1 MGASKGKV
9 SVTKMQFSE
18 KLSQLRRKAGLSQEQ
33 LADRLG
39 VTRQSV
45 SKWESGTAV
54 PELGKLIALSEL
66 FEVSVDYLVKDWV
79 EEEASANDE
88 RLEETV
94 ADLARYMKGYTYDS
108 KTRVFGIPLVS
119 IRLTRHGLFGS
130 ESVAKGIIAI
140 GNAAVGVVAL
150 GAASV
155 GAFSLG
161 AFSVGVLSIG
171 ALAAGACSLGALAV
185 GVAAFGSA
193 AVGVYAGGVA
203 AVGDQIAV
211 GVAAMGQTAIG
222 QEATGQHTLLWGNGL
237 AAVQVEQF
245 LKEHHPDLWEPLL
258 RLFSFLGA
266 HIQ

>member
-1 MGASKGKV
+1 M
-9 SVTKMQFSE
+9 
-18 KLSQLRRKAGLSQEQ
+18 
-33 LADRLG
+33 
-39 VTRQSV
+39 
-45 SKWESGTAV
+45 

-79 EEEASANDE
+79 DEEAGANTE

-94 ADLARYMKGYTYDS
+94 ADLARYMKGYAYDS

-119 IRLTRHGLFGS
+119 IRLTRHGLFGR

-155 GAFSLG
+155 GAFSWG
-161 AFSVGVLSIG
+161 AVSVGVLSIG
-171 ALAAGACSLGALAV
+171 ALAAGVCSLGALAV

-211 GVAAMGQTAIG
+211 GVVAMGQTAIG

-237 AAVQVEQF
+237 TAVQVEQF

>member
-79 EEEASANDE
+79 EEEAGANAE

-119 IRLTRHGLFGS
+119 IRLTRHGLFGR

-171 ALAAGACSLGALAV
+171 RVPGGSCGRCGCLWLCRCGSLRRRRCCSGRPDCSGRCSHGADSDWPGGYGAAHVVMGKRSGCRS
-185 GVAAFGSA
+185 
-193 AVGVYAGGVA
+193 GGTV
-203 AVGDQIAV
+203 
-211 GVAAMGQTAIG
+211 
-222 QEATGQHTLLWGNGL
+222 
-237 AAVQVEQF
+237 
-245 LKEHHPDLWEPLL
+245 
-258 RLFSFLGA
+258 S
-266 HIQ
+266 

>member
-119 IRLTRHGLFGS
+119 IRLTRHGLFGR

-140 GNAAVGVVAL
+140 GNAAL

>member
-33 LADRLG
+33 LADQLG

-79 EEEASANDE
+79 EEEASANAE

-119 IRLTRHGLFGS
+119 IRLTRHGLFGR

-171 ALAAGACSLGALAV
+171 ALAAGVCSLGALA
-185 GVAAFGSA
+185 AAFGSA